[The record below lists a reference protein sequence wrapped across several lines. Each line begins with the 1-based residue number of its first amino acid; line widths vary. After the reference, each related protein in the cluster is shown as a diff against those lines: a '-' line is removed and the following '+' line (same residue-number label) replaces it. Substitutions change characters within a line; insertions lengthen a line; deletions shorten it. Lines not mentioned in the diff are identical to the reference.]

1 MSDGKGTPYTELT
14 PIGPKQFDK
23 GNSELDLR
31 QRLTG
36 VVTYQMPFARNSHG
50 VLHGVAAGWTGN
62 LMGTLQSGLHTTVA
76 DGGGGASGTVRPDV
90 VAGCNPNSKPA
101 GVTNRLDEWFDPAC
115 FQLPTYGTMGDEA
128 RGLMVEPGMMRAD
141 VSLIKEFTLHENYK
155 LQFRAESFNITNH
168 PSYAFAQSTA
178 QMACDN
184 FAVSAGNSCGYEDL
198 WKSMYGNPP
207 TSTATSVPL
216 QGSTSGCETLRSQ
229 TEQGISSTSGGPGGG
244 YPGCIQSTQG
254 LNREFQFALRL
265 SF

>member
-1 MSDGKGTPYTELT
+1 
-14 PIGPKQFDK
+14 
-23 GNSELDLR
+23 
-31 QRLTG
+31 
-36 VVTYQMPFARNSHG
+36 
-50 VLHGVAAGWTGN
+50 
-62 LMGTLQSGLHTTVA
+62 
-76 DGGGGASGTVRPDV
+76 
-90 VAGCNPNSKPA
+90 
-101 GVTNRLDEWFDPAC
+101 
-115 FQLPTYGTMGDEA
+115 MGDEA

-198 WKSMYGNPP
+198 WKAVYGNPP

-216 QGSTSGCETLRSQ
+216 QGNVSGCETLRSQ
-229 TEQGISSTSGGPGGG
+229 TETGQSSTSGPGGG

-254 LNREFQFALRL
+254 LNRQFQFALRL
-265 SF
+265 TF